1 MLGAMSTRQ
10 RQRTRTDTKPR
21 GTVRKLT
28 AFDIRSMPKKPPAPS
43 ARHRRGR
50 LRFYSDG
57 KAICD

>member
-1 MLGAMSTRQ
+1 MSARL
-10 RQRTRTDTKPR
+10 RQRTAARKPR
-21 GTVRKLT
+21 AIVRKLT

-57 KAICD
+57 KVICD